1 MADTFIEDNI
11 KTLIKEIFQEEFKKE
26 AENITNVISRSLKR
40 TMQEIHALKN
50 ETNDLRKSLEF
61 MQNNLEEKVN
71 DKEKKNEKARQ
82 SYPRNLRIPNRTKV
96 CLG

>member
-26 AENITNVISRSLKR
+26 AENITNVISRSLKL
-40 TMQEIHALKN
+40 TMQEKHALKN
-50 ETNDLRKSLEF
+50 EINDLRKSLEF

-71 DKEKKNEKARQ
+71 DKEKKK
-82 SYPRNLRIPNRTKV
+82 
-96 CLG
+96 

>member
-26 AENITNVISRSLKR
+26 AENITNVISRSLKL
-40 TMQEIHALKN
+40 TMQEKHALKN
-50 ETNDLRKSLEF
+50 EINDLRKSLEF

-82 SYPRNLRIPNRTKV
+82 
-96 CLG
+96 